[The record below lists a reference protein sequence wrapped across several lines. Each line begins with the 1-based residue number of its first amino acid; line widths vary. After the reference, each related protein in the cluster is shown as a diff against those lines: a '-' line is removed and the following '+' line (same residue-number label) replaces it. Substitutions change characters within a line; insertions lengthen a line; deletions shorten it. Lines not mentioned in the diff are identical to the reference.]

1 MNIMKRTGPS
11 MVPWGT
17 PEVTGT
23 YDEVALFTTTLWIL
37 LLTNDAIQAWALE
50 TDIISLDFAKALDT
64 IPHCRLLYKLDWYGI
79 RGAFFGQGYMS
90 DHIIVISVEFH
101 KIFTYKKHMVVT
113 AETISWSL
121 ITGKISMFITVDGSL
136 VKKRSRILVPLIG
149 EVTSWCNPW
158 SCTMSIRWLWGDT
171 WLASMVSDQLMP
183 GTLKSPANQILA
195 FLNLSLS
202 KCRHV

>member
-1 MNIMKRTGPS
+1 MNF
-11 MVPWGT
+11 T
-17 PEVTGT
+17 PYSIPVRFVKEPIVRNGIKSFG
-23 YDEVALFTTTLWIL
+23 EIKW
-37 LLTNDAIQAWALE
+37 NDM
-50 TDIISLDFAKALDT
+50 FV
-64 IPHCRLLYKLDWYGI
+64 
-79 RGAFFGQGYMS
+79 FFGQGYMS

-158 SCTMSIRWLWGDT
+158 SCTMSIRWLRVDT
-171 WLASMVSDQLMP
+171 YM
-183 GTLKSPANQILA
+183 TCIHK
-195 FLNLSLS
+195 
-202 KCRHV
+202 